1 MHVTSISFKSEDP
14 RCVCPKC
21 GGRLHR
27 LARKGFFQSGVY
39 PRFGYYPWE
48 CLSCREK
55 RMLRT
60 RARRPA
66 SHPSS
71 NQLLSEP
78 PVLVPAPKLQA
89 AAPPEHPSSPSP
101 KVEEPIPAESVLLPL
116 KADAP
121 APLPLKAKALDS
133 LPLKAEV
140 LDPLPLKAEEPDLG
154 ESESLDVL
162 RVESPDLSKSGP
174 LRFLKAEPLLAP
186 KRESVRFRK
195 RESARS
201 LNALPPVSEAAIRR
215 AIFVEDS
222 LPERSHLPAA
232 PPVSA

>member
-48 CLSCREK
+48 CLTCREK

-60 RARRPA
+60 RDRRPV
-66 SHPSS
+66 SHPSPS
-71 NQLLSEP
+71 QLRSEL
-78 PVLVPAPKLQA
+78 PVLAPAAKVQA
-89 AAPPEHPSSPSP
+89 SAPPEHESAPPP
-101 KVEEPIPAESVLLPL
+101 IAEESIAAESILLPL

-121 APLPLKAKALDS
+121 DS
-133 LPLKAEV
+133 LV
-140 LDPLPLKAEEPDLG
+140 LDPLPMKAEAPDLG

-162 RVESPDLSKSGP
+162 RDESPDLSKSGP
-174 LRFLKAEPLLAP
+174 LRFMKAEPLHVP
-186 KRESVRFRK
+186 KRESMRFRK

-201 LNALPPVSEAAIRR
+201 LSALPPVSEAAIQR
-215 AIFVEDS
+215 AIFAEDS

-232 PPVSA
+232 PQVSA